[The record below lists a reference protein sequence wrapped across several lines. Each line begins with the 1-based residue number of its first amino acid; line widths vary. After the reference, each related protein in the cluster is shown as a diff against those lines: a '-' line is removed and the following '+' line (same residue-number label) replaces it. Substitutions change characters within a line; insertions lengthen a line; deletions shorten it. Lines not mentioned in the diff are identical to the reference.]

1 MNAPDEDDSQ
11 KTMPDNDSVSDMF
24 KEAMSTISNQMQVIS
39 RKVEQQN
46 IQLQRKLCASESR
59 VRELEK
65 RLME

>member
-11 KTMPDNDSVSDMF
+11 KTMPDNNSVSDMF
-24 KEAMSTISNQMQVIS
+24 KEAMSTISNQMQVTS

-46 IQLQRKLCASESR
+46 IQLQRKLSASENR